1 MQKVAPVEIVNNIA
15 SVPTRETLQAS
26 WSVIAHKGNTNIKNL
41 GDYARNGVITMT
53 KQTITLVNETTIAAK
68 GTRNN
73 KKCKPTAK
81 IDRFGNLT
89 TYTSSIDAAEK
100 NGLYSSDMSKYIANR
115 KTHKGNMYCFVS
127 ELPEFYDY
135 IMQKQNEASKA
146 STEQQEKIAE
156 LEAKAKIY
164 DDYIKAKQQREA
176 DIAETAELLLH
187 AQQNRIDLEARVVE
201 AREREI
207 TLAQHLQQLQANEVT
222 LA

>member
-1 MQKVAPVEIVNNIA
+1 
-15 SVPTRETLQAS
+15 
-26 WSVIAHKGNTNIKNL
+26 
-41 GDYARNGVITMT
+41 MT

-146 STEQQEKIAE
+146 SIEQQEKIAE
-156 LEAKAKIY
+156 LEAKAAAY
-164 DDYIKAKQQREA
+164 DAYIKAKQEHEAELANANAEHELTLQKIVTLRTELHEAEVREA
-176 DIAETAELLLH
+176 ELVRLIM
-187 AQQNRIDLEARVVE
+187 ALEE
-201 AREREI
+201 K
-207 TLAQHLQQLQANEVT
+207 EVT

>member
-1 MQKVAPVEIVNNIA
+1 
-15 SVPTRETLQAS
+15 
-26 WSVIAHKGNTNIKNL
+26 
-41 GDYARNGVITMT
+41 MT

-73 KKCKPTAK
+73 KNCKPTAK

-89 TYTSSIDAAEK
+89 TYTSSIDAAEE
-100 NGLYSSDMSKYIANR
+100 NGLYSSDMCKYIANR

-146 STEQQEKIAE
+146 SIEQQEKIAE

-164 DDYIKAKQQREA
+164 DDYIKAKRQREA